1 MTWGSRIIHPYSPV
15 QLSPCHMSF
24 RMDTSSIIATAY
36 LPELPGALSYSS
48 SKQMPDSLESY
59 ADDGSARFN
68 SNDDFAQSPVFAA
81 TITQVTMRVK
91 SSSLDVT
98 RILKIIPTDPK
109 GATKHAATPT
119 ERDHLADETF
129 SWSPSEGVR
138 AFKLQNEGDGRAA
151 GWGVAALTVYL
162 DRIAAPTEL
171 RDDPLYRDAFFASW
185 QPDERSVS
193 FEVNVGRVVTTETP
207 DERERIWDFSSLT
220 NTGGNTITFTPPLP
234 GSLAGVTGENLC
246 LSGKAGGHIQVGK
259 SGTVGR
265 LVLPLGKKEGGVSCS
280 FTAWHHASDG
290 DGDIPV
296 SYVTSSGET
305 RGMDAVRVTGEPS
318 LFQVALPEDA
328 ASLVLSSYTTRR
340 LCVSEVKAEA
350 DFIRVDVT
358 TNHFAT
364 VRTRQTETLIKDLA
378 PGDWAWSVRAFD
390 AKGIDS
396 PWSPFRAVTLDPSR
410 PPRQPPGFGI
420 FVR

>member
-1 MTWGSRIIHPYSPV
+1 MGLKNPPIAAVLLGVACAMPRFACGEAVVVDVSEWTTITNGVTPSGWTVNG
-15 QLSPCHMSF
+15 
-24 RMDTSSIIATAY
+24 MDPFA
-36 LPELPGALSYSS
+36 
-48 SKQMPDSLESY
+48 
-59 ADDGSARFN
+59 DGSARFN
-68 SNDDFAQSPVFAA
+68 LNEEFAQSPTYSCV
-81 TITQVTMRVK
+81 ITQVTMRVK

-109 GATKHAATPT
+109 GATPHKATPT
-119 ERDHLADETF
+119 KKDHLTDETF
-129 SWSPSEGVR
+129 SWPPSEGVR
-138 AFKLQNEGDGRAA
+138 AFRLQNEGAGSAA

-171 RDDPLYRDAFFASW
+171 WDDPLYRDAFSASW

-220 NTGGNTITFTPPLP
+220 NTGGNTLDFALPLP
-234 GSLAGVTGENLC
+234 GSLADVTGENLC

-259 SGTVGR
+259 SETVGR

-305 RGMDAVRVTGEPS
+305 KSMDAVRVTSEPS

-358 TNHFAT
+358 TNFLAT
-364 VRTRQTETLIKDLA
+364 VCTLQPETLVKGLG
-378 PGDWAWSVRAFD
+378 PGDWVWSVRAFD
-390 AKGIDS
+390 EKGTDS

>member
-1 MTWGSRIIHPYSPV
+1 MGLKNPP
-15 QLSPCHMSF
+15 
-24 RMDTSSIIATAY
+24 IAAVLLGVACAMPRFACGEAVVVDVSEWTTITNGVTAS
-36 LPELPGALSYSS
+36 GWTVNGI
-48 SKQMPDSLESY
+48 DSY
-59 ADDGSARFN
+59 ADDHSARFN
-68 SNDDFAQSPVFAA
+68 LNEEFAQSPTYSCV
-81 TITQVTMRVK
+81 ITQVTMRVK

-98 RILKIIPTDPK
+98 RILKIIPTEPE
-109 GATKHAATPT
+109 GATKLAATPT
-119 ERDHLADETF
+119 ERDHLTDETF
-129 SWSPSEGVR
+129 SWSLSEDVR
-138 AFKLQNEGDGRAA
+138 AFRLQNEGDGRAA

-171 RDDPLYRDAFFASW
+171 KDDPLYRDAFSASW

-220 NTGGNTITFTPPLP
+220 NMSGNTVTFTLPLP
-234 GSLAGVTGENLC
+234 GPLAGVTGENLC
-246 LSGKAGGHIQVGK
+246 LSGSAGGHIQVGK
-259 SGTVGR
+259 SGTGGR

-280 FTAWHHASDG
+280 FTAWRHASDD
-290 DGDIPV
+290 DGDALV

-318 LFQVALPEDA
+318 QFQVALPNEA
-328 ASLVLSSYTTRR
+328 VSFVLSSYTTRR

-350 DFIRVDVT
+350 DFIRVDVM

-364 VRTRQTETLIKDLA
+364 VCTLQSETLVKGLA
-378 PGDWAWSVRAFD
+378 PGDWVWSVRAFD
-390 AKGIDS
+390 EKGTDS
-396 PWSPFRAVTLDPSR
+396 PWSPFRAVTLDPSW
-410 PPRQPPGFGI
+410 PPWQPPGFGI

>member
-1 MTWGSRIIHPYSPV
+1 MGLKNPPIAAVLLGVACAMPRFACGEVVLVDVSEWTTITNGVTASGWTVKG
-15 QLSPCHMSF
+15 
-24 RMDTSSIIATAY
+24 MDPFA
-36 LPELPGALSYSS
+36 
-48 SKQMPDSLESY
+48 
-59 ADDGSARFN
+59 DGSARFN
-68 SNDDFAQSPVFAA
+68 SNDDFALSPIFSGV
-81 TITQVTMRVK
+81 ITQVTMRVK

-98 RILKIIPTDPK
+98 RILKIIPTEPE
-109 GATKHAATPT
+109 GATKLAATPT
-119 ERDHLADETF
+119 ERDHLTDETF
-129 SWSPSEGVR
+129 SWPPSEGVR
-138 AFKLQNEGDGRAA
+138 AFKLQNEGAGSAA

-171 RDDPLYRDAFFASW
+171 WDDPLYRDAFSASW

-220 NTGGNTITFTPPLP
+220 NMSGNTVTFTLPLP
-234 GSLAGVTGENLC
+234 GPLAGVTGENLC
-246 LSGKAGGHIQVGK
+246 LSGSAGGHIQVGK
-259 SGTVGR
+259 SETVGR

-280 FTAWHHASDG
+280 FTAWRHASDK
-290 DGDIPV
+290 DGDALV

-318 LFQVALPEDA
+318 QFQVALPEDA

-358 TNHFAT
+358 TNFLAT
-364 VRTRQTETLIKDLA
+364 VCTLQPETLVKGLA
-378 PGDWAWSVRAFD
+378 PGDWVWSARAFD
-390 AKGIDS
+390 EKGTDS

-410 PPRQPPGFGI
+410 PLRQPPGFGI